1 MAEEQASVGI
11 SQTLTNVPTVYAD
24 GVANLSRGPGV
35 VKFYL
40 VRFDPDPDANWT
52 TAISTM
58 AGQVV
63 MSSIGFAATAIFFS
77 KQLAEMV
84 ERGEIDK
91 TAIDELVKGIE
102 T

>member
-1 MAEEQASVGI
+1 M
-11 SQTLTNVPTVYAD
+11 PTVYAD

-40 VRFDPDPDANWT
+40 VRFDPDPSAAWT
-52 TAISTM
+52 PAITTM

-63 MSSIGFAATAIFFS
+63 MSAIGFAATAIFFQ

-84 ERGEIDK
+84 ERGEVDR
-91 TAIDELVKGIE
+91 TVLDELVKTAE
-102 T
+102 KL

>member
-1 MAEEQASVGI
+1 MAAEPGLSHG
-11 SQTLTNVPTVYAD
+11 LTNVPTVYAD

-40 VRFDPDPDANWT
+40 ARFDPDPSDARNPT
-52 TAISTM
+52 VSTM

-63 MSSIGFAATAIFFS
+63 MSAIGFAATAIFFS

-84 ERGEIDK
+84 ARGEVDK
-91 TAIDELVKGIE
+91 TVIDELVKGIE
-102 T
+102 TS